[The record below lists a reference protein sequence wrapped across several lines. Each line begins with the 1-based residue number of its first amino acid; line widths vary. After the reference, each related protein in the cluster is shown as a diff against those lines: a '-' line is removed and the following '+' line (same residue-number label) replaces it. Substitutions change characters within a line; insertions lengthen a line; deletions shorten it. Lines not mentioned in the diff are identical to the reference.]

1 MKAKILVY
9 ALPVLILATIHPAEA
24 KKVPRIGY
32 LSNTDA
38 ATDSPRAEGLR
49 LALRELG
56 YIEGQNIAI
65 EYRYA
70 EGKLERAPEL
80 LAELVRLT
88 VDLIV
93 VAGGDPWI
101 RAARNATKTIPIVM
115 TGGGADPVEAGLIQ
129 SLARPGG
136 NV

>member
-1 MKAKILVY
+1 MKKAGWLSILV
-9 ALPVLILATIHPAEA
+9 ATGLLTVAVIAHAQQP

-38 ATDSPRAEGLR
+38 ATDSARAEGIR

-70 EGKLERAPEL
+70 EGKLDRA
-80 LAELVRLT
+80 
-88 VDLIV
+88 
-93 VAGGDPWI
+93 
-101 RAARNATKTIPIVM
+101 
-115 TGGGADPVEAGLIQ
+115 
-129 SLARPGG
+129 S
-136 NV
+136 